1 MAPVAART
9 LNTSDRPRRNWLAV
23 VSRSHVERGVAGG
36 FAQAN
41 HGKKSPL
48 SRVRAGD
55 GFVFYSPRESHP
67 DGAPLQAF
75 TAIGTVKTGDIY
87 QADMGGGFMPFR
99 VDIEFARCKAA
110 PIRPMIESLD
120 FIRDKQHW
128 GAAFRYGFIEIPQED
143 FDRIAESMSAK
154 RLIAPALAA

>member
-1 MAPVAART
+1 MNDSAART
-9 LNTSDRPRRNWLAV
+9 MTDRTCRNWLAV

-75 TAIGTVKTGDIY
+75 TAIGTVKTGEVY

-99 VDIEFARCKAA
+99 VDVDFVRCKAA
-110 PIRPMIESLD
+110 PIRPLIGSLE

-128 GAAFRYGFIEIPQED
+128 GAVFRYGFIEIAQGD
-143 FDRIAESMSAK
+143 FDRIAHAMSAGR
-154 RLIAPALAA
+154 RLAHALAA

>member
-1 MAPVAART
+1 MALTSART
-9 LNTSDRPRRNWLAV
+9 LNKVDRPRKNWLAV

-48 SRVRAGD
+48 SRVREGD

-75 TAIGTVKTGDIY
+75 TAIGTVRTGEVY

-99 VDIEFARCKAA
+99 VDIDFVRCKPA
-110 PIRPMIESLD
+110 PIRPMIESLA
-120 FIRDKQHW
+120 FISDKKHW

-143 FDRIAESMSAK
+143 FERIAESMAAK
-154 RLIAPALAA
+154 RLIAPALVA